1 MGRGGRILADGMPRL
16 YVSQSL
22 ADAWVGGG
30 GARIDGDLMR
40 VAGDG
45 VTWTLFLNPA
55 VVFERIDGHDADP
68 YGLVG
73 AVKSMQE
80 LAQMGAEHFDVSVV
94 LAEHAYTVRP
104 GFLAV
109 PITADGQE
117 TRFDAHGWQRLV
129 AAIARL
135 SGRAA

>member
-1 MGRGGRILADGMPRL
+1 MPRL

-22 ADAWVGGG
+22 ADAWVERG
-30 GARIDGDLMR
+30 GARVEGDLLR
-40 VAGDG
+40 LSSADG
-45 VTWTLFLNPA
+45 VSWTLFLNPA
-55 VVFERIDGHDADP
+55 VVFERIDGHEPDP

-73 AVKSMQE
+73 AVKSTQE
-80 LAQMGAEHFDVSVV
+80 LAQMGAEVFDVSVV

-109 PITADGQE
+109 PIAADGEE
-117 TRFDAHGWQRLV
+117 TQFDAHGWQRLV

-135 SGRAA
+135 SGLAA

>member
-1 MGRGGRILADGMPRL
+1 MPQCIFADVMPRL

-22 ADAWVGGG
+22 VDAWVASGS
-30 GARIDGDLMR
+30 ARLQGDLLH

-45 VTWTLFLNPA
+45 GSWTFFLNPA

-73 AVKSMQE
+73 AVKSTQE
-80 LAQMGAEHFDVSVV
+80 LAQMGAEHYDVSVV
-94 LAEHAYTVRP
+94 LTEHAYTVRP

-109 PITADGQE
+109 PIGADGMEAQL
-117 TRFDAHGWQRLV
+117 DGAAWAKLSS
-129 AAIARL
+129 AIARL
-135 SGRAA
+135 PRAA

>member
-1 MGRGGRILADGMPRL
+1 MPRL

-22 ADAWVGGG
+22 ADAWVERG
-30 GARIDGDLMR
+30 GARVDGDLLR
-40 VAGDG
+40 VMSVTGDG
-45 VTWTLFLNPA
+45 VSWTLFLNPA
-55 VVFERIDGHDADP
+55 VVFERIDGHEADP

-73 AVKSMQE
+73 AVKSTQE
-80 LAQMGAEHFDVSVV
+80 LAQMGAEYFDVSVV

-117 TRFDAHGWQRLV
+117 THFDPHGWQRLV
-129 AAIARL
+129 DAIARL

>member
-1 MGRGGRILADGMPRL
+1 MPRL

-22 ADAWVGGG
+22 LDAWVEHA
-30 GARIDGDLMR
+30 GARVDGDLLR
-40 VAGDG
+40 ISADG
-45 VTWTLFLNPA
+45 VSWTLYLNPA
-55 VVFERIDGHDADP
+55 VVFERIDGHSPDP

-80 LAQMGAEHFDVSVV
+80 LAQMGAEYFDVSVV

-104 GFLAV
+104 GVLAV
-109 PITADGQE
+109 PITAAGEE
-117 TRFDAHGWQRLV
+117 TQFDARGWQRLV

>member
-1 MGRGGRILADGMPRL
+1 MPRL

-22 ADAWVGGG
+22 ADVWVEHG
-30 GARIDGDLMR
+30 GARVDGDLLR
-40 VAGDG
+40 ISPSAGDG
-45 VTWTLFLNPA
+45 VSWTLFLNPA
-55 VVFERIDGHDADP
+55 VVFERIDGHAADP

-73 AVKSMQE
+73 AVKSTQE
-80 LAQMGAEHFDVSVV
+80 LAQMGAEYFDVSVV

-109 PITADGQE
+109 PITADGEE
-117 TRFDAHGWQRLV
+117 TQFDARGWQRLV
-129 AAIARL
+129 DVIAHL